1 MIVDLLLLF
10 VSAFVAGLAALS
22 LPNLQGN
29 FFKLGLVFA
38 GSYLFSITIIH
49 ILPELFSQ
57 AENPTH
63 IGLWVLAGFFLQQ
76 VLEYFTSGVEHGHVH
91 QHDHAHPHKSS
102 SAFFIMSGLCLHAL
116 MEGSLLAH
124 PGDGHEGHSTHA
136 LLIGIVLH
144 KAPAAFAL
152 MSILMCQLSRKV
164 SLILLVVFALAS
176 PVGLLAG
183 HFLLAS
189 EHVSNGYVTI
199 LFALVSGNF
208 LHISTTIV
216 FESSL
221 DHRFN
226 ARKLGVAMLAGL
238 AAIATEYLV

>member
-1 MIVDLLLLF
+1 MIVDSVLLF
-10 VSAFVAGLAALS
+10 VSAFGAGIAALS
-22 LPNLQGN
+22 MRNPEGN
-29 FFKLGLVFA
+29 VFKLGLVFA

-49 ILPELFSQ
+49 ILPELFST
-57 AENPTH
+57 ASNPTFAG
-63 IGLWVLAGFFLQQ
+63 IWVLAGFFLQQ
-76 VLEYFTSGVEHGHVH
+76 VLEYFTSGVEHGHMH
-91 QHDHAHPHKSS
+91 HHDHSHPHKST
-102 SAFFIMSGLCLHAL
+102 SAFFIMFGLCLHSL

-152 MSILMCQLSRKV
+152 MSILLCQISRKSSIV
-164 SLILLVVFALAS
+164 LLVVFALAS
-176 PVGLLAG
+176 PVGLWAG
-183 HFLLAS
+183 HYLLDSAFTS
-189 EHVSNGYVTI
+189 PIFVTI
-199 LFALVSGNF
+199 LFAVVSGNF

-226 ARKLGVAMLAGL
+226 AQKLGVAILAGL
-238 AAIATEYLV
+238 AAIGTEYLI